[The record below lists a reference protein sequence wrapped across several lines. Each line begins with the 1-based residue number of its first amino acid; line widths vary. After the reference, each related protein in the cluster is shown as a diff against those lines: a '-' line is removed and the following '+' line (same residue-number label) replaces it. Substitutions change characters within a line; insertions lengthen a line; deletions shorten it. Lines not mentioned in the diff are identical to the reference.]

1 MNNAI
6 GLGERVE
13 SLSQR
18 HRGWFRNEAS
28 RSDQVQGV
36 GVPETT
42 KWSRP
47 FGAVIVGAIRGGD
60 YVVKIVSS

>member
-6 GLGERVE
+6 GSGEWVE
-13 SLSQR
+13 SLSRR
-18 HRGWFRNEAS
+18 HQGRFGNEAS
-28 RSDQVQGV
+28 QSDRVRGV